1 MGRDKDCSGLGRRL
15 RPRGRACLACVGA
28 LFALAALAGCGA
40 SSSTEQTSSI
50 EPPHRPS
57 AEDCGFKATP
67 SQTETPKEGSKTTE
81 AVPKAGTYRY
91 STVGSQAVI
100 GAGLRGKDLPLYSQL
115 LVTSTRKFADIR
127 CFRVQ
132 KRFAPDLANTSTYVS
147 RGQEVYLVNLLIQA
161 LGESYEV
168 RPNPP
173 VLFASNAGSSWSG
186 QFGGSTRGS
195 YRFTALGKRT
205 FRVGDK
211 RLQTLGI
218 ASTVSYQGEVT
229 GKQVATA
236 WISADDN
243 VVVREKIKSSQ
254 DFGVSTL
261 RLHSLSRIVSPRPMK
276 QPDS

>member
-1 MGRDKDCSGLGRRL
+1 MGRGKDCSGSGRRL
-15 RPRGRACLACVGA
+15 RLWGQSCLVGVAA

-50 EPPHRPS
+50 ESPQRPS
-57 AEDCGFKATP
+57 AEDCGLKAT
-67 SQTETPKEGSKTTE
+67 SAKTVNEGLSTTE
-81 AVPKAGTYRY
+81 SVPKAGTYRY
-91 STVGSQAVI
+91 STMGSQAVL
-100 GAGLRGKDLPLYSQL
+100 GAGLRGKDLPRYSQL
-115 LVTSTRKFADIR
+115 LVTPPRKFADLV
-127 CFRVQ
+127 CFKVQ

-147 RGQEVYLVNLLIQA
+147 RGREVYLVNLLIQA

-195 YRFTALGKRT
+195 YKFTALGKKA

-211 RLQTLGI
+211 RIQTLGV
-218 ASTVSYQGEVT
+218 ASTVSYQGEVK
-229 GKQVATA
+229 GKQIATA
-236 WISADDN
+236 WISVDGN
-243 VVVREKIKSSQ
+243 VVVEEKIRSRQ

-261 RLHSLSRIVSPRPMK
+261 KLQSLSRIVSPRPVR
-276 QPDS
+276 QRES